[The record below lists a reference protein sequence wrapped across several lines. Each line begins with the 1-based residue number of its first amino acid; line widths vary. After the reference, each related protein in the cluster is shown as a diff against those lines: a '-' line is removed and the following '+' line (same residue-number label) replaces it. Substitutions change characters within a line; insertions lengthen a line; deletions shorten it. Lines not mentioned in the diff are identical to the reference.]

1 MLRPYSLPLVTSLM
15 LVVLLLV
22 SCSDTADD
30 SADTTLAPTTTTST
44 TPTTTTTTTTTTTQ
58 PVLDAEAVARAATE
72 GIEVTFTE
80 EECSHSGPSVL
91 VEGPYEVIFKGV
103 DGKSPADFYVQSID
117 NGKTYLDI
125 VELQGG
131 VPGEYYGMPA
141 FITYATK
148 VDGDFDI
155 STGDRRTTYAFEV
168 GEYYVDAFKGSGA
181 WLCGAFVVVAE

>member
-1 MLRPYSLPLVTSLM
+1 MLRPYSLPLVASLT

-30 SADTTLAPTTTTST
+30 SADTTLAR
-44 TPTTTTTTTTTTTQ
+44 TTTTTAAPPTTTTQ

-91 VEGPYEVIFKGV
+91 PEGEYEIIFRGV
-103 DGKSPADFYVQSID
+103 DGRSPADFYVQSID
-117 NGKTYLDI
+117 DGKTYQDI

-131 VPGEYYGMPA
+131 VPGKYYGMPA
-141 FITYATK
+141 FITYATT
-148 VDGDFDI
+148 VGSDFDI

-181 WLCGAFVVVAE
+181 WLCGAFAVVAE